1 MFKKIEKELIMNGEK
16 PFACCHASHLAV
28 LEGGDALA
36 VWFAGSREGADDT
49 AIWGAR
55 RSGGVWS
62 EPGKLADEPDEPCWN
77 PVLLVLE
84 SGEIILFYKAGRLIK
99 EWRTLFK
106 RSADGGRT
114 WTMAAE
120 LVPGDRGGRG
130 PVRNKAIVL
139 ADGAWLAPASTEDGL
154 WRAFTDRS
162 DDRGRSWRRSGWVGI
177 PGIGGE
183 DAWPAGG
190 ISGSVTASAS
200 GSLAGSSGESAFGAA
215 AGNGGVPADCSV
227 PEGGVAPV
235 DDAPLNGSAPGHGA
249 ASAIGGAAPASDIPV
264 SEQSFY
270 GRGVIQ
276 PSLWESRPGEVH
288 MLLRSTEG
296 QIYRSDSPDGGLTWS
311 EAYPTGLPNNNSGL
325 DVARLDDGTLVLCSN
340 PVGANWGPR
349 TPLTLD
355 ISRDNGLTWRR
366 EAVLEDGEG
375 EYSYPALIVHGG
387 ILYLTYT
394 WNRENIAFVR
404 LRWK

>member
-183 DAWPAGG
+183 DAGPAGG

>member
-1 MFKKIEKELIMNGEK
+1 MFKKIEKELIMNGEQ
-16 PFACCHASHLAV
+16 PFASCHASHLAV
-28 LEGGDALA
+28 LEGGDVLA

-120 LVPGDRGGRG
+120 LVPGDHGGRG

-190 ISGSVTASAS
+190 IRESVIASAS
-200 GSLAGSSGESAFGAA
+200 GSL
-215 AGNGGVPADCSV
+215 
-227 PEGGVAPV
+227 
-235 DDAPLNGSAPGHGA
+235 
-249 ASAIGGAAPASDIPV
+249 
-264 SEQSFY
+264 
-270 GRGVIQ
+270 
-276 PSLWESRPGEVH
+276 
-288 MLLRSTEG
+288 
-296 QIYRSDSPDGGLTWS
+296 
-311 EAYPTGLPNNNSGL
+311 
-325 DVARLDDGTLVLCSN
+325 
-340 PVGANWGPR
+340 
-349 TPLTLD
+349 
-355 ISRDNGLTWRR
+355 
-366 EAVLEDGEG
+366 
-375 EYSYPALIVHGG
+375 
-387 ILYLTYT
+387 
-394 WNRENIAFVR
+394 
-404 LRWK
+404 

>member
-1 MFKKIEKELIMNGEK
+1 MNGEK

-183 DAWPAGG
+183 DAGPAGG

>member
-183 DAWPAGG
+183 DAGPAGG

-249 ASAIGGAAPASDIPV
+249 ASAIGGAAPAGDIPV

>member
-183 DAWPAGG
+183 DAGPAGG

-215 AGNGGVPADCSV
+215 AGNGGVPVDCSV

-249 ASAIGGAAPASDIPV
+249 ASAIGGAAPAGDIPV

>member
-1 MFKKIEKELIMNGEK
+1 
-16 PFACCHASHLAV
+16 
-28 LEGGDALA
+28 
-36 VWFAGSREGADDT
+36 
-49 AIWGAR
+49 
-55 RSGGVWS
+55 
-62 EPGKLADEPDEPCWN
+62 
-77 PVLLVLE
+77 
-84 SGEIILFYKAGRLIK
+84 
-99 EWRTLFK
+99 
-106 RSADGGRT
+106 
-114 WTMAAE
+114 
-120 LVPGDRGGRG
+120 
-130 PVRNKAIVL
+130 
-139 ADGAWLAPASTEDGL
+139 
-154 WRAFTDRS
+154 
-162 DDRGRSWRRSGWVGI
+162 

-183 DAWPAGG
+183 DAGPAGG